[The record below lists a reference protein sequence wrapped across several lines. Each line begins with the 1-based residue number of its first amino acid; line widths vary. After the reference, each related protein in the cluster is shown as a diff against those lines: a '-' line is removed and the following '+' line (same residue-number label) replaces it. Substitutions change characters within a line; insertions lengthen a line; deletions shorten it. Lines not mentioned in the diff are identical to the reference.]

1 MTTGRRARSMRWFI
15 YAIIGLL
22 VVTQLLAL
30 CQFAVWIPLHGPLSG
45 TFPQASRG
53 LAAVGSSFAL
63 AYAAGSLVAG
73 PITDRHGRW
82 PILTGALL
90 GLSATTLVAAVSTTW
105 LGYLAARGAQGL
117 AAAAIP
123 VAASS
128 WVSDTLSP
136 RGFAT
141 TEAVFTAAANQG
153 AVQVGQLWGQLVGP
167 AGWRATFAGLAAAYA
182 LAALVLLAALALRG
196 AVLAPRMTPG
206 PDARMGAVLR
216 RALGLT
222 RQPPLVL
229 CWTAAGLLLGAL
241 LAMYAGLEYF
251 GYDHAVLLRLRL
263 WGLAGAAAAP
273 LALAALPAVR
283 PGWLALAG
291 LAVSVTGLLTQA
303 ISGELP
309 AITVGSA
316 LVAAGTTFALPPVAM
331 LVVLLSADARAS
343 ALAVYGCCL
352 AVGASLGAELP
363 GRVPAWLGY
372 PGLCAL
378 VASALGV
385 VALIFPYDR
394 PGRPLTDLSSIG
406 PQAAPQGR

>member
-15 YAIIGLL
+15 YVIIGLL

-30 CQFAVWIPLHGPLSG
+30 AQFAVWIPLHRPLSS
-45 TFPQASRG
+45 TFPQATHG

-82 PILTGALL
+82 PVLIGALL
-90 GLSATTLVAAVSTTW
+90 GLTATTLVAALSTTW
-105 LGYLAARGAQGL
+105 PGYLAARGAQGL

-136 RGFAT
+136 RGFAV
-141 TEAVFTAAANQG
+141 TEAIFTAAANQG
-153 AVQVGQLWGQLVGP
+153 AVQVGQLWGQLVGGP

-182 LAALVLLAALALRG
+182 LATLVLLAALALRG
-196 AVLAPRMTPG
+196 SVLAPQMTPG
-206 PDARMGAVLR
+206 PDANMRVVLR
-216 RALGLT
+216 RALRLT

-251 GYDHAVLLRLRL
+251 GYDHGVLLRLRL

-273 LALAALPAVR
+273 LLLAALPAAR

-291 LAVSVTGLLTQA
+291 LAVSVAGLLAQA
-303 ISGELP
+303 ISGELTV
-309 AITVGSA
+309 ITVGSA
-316 LVAAGTTFALPPVAM
+316 LVAGGTTFALPPIAV
-331 LVVLLSADARAS
+331 LVVLLSSDARAS

-363 GRVPAWLGY
+363 SRIPARLGY

-378 VASALGV
+378 LASALGV
-385 VALIFPYDR
+385 VALTFPYERSDQPLADR
-394 PGRPLTDLSSIG
+394 LSA
-406 PQAAPQGR
+406 PQASAAGK